1 MADNYAKYA
10 ISKTTLDSIAAQTM
24 TLSGTDAAMTT
35 NQIRQAVV
43 DANVEVAAQAQKIA
57 AISDVLTEK
66 GSESSEVGD
75 NATTPIKQN
84 TNDLDALFAKAQALP
99 DKVVLQEKTVT
110 PSTSVQDVLP
120 DNGYNAMSKV
130 TVNAMPTATQATPSI
145 EVSSSGLIT
154 ASATQSAGYV
164 ASGTQSATKQLTTKA
179 AATIT
184 PGTSN
189 QTIASGTYLTG
200 TQTIKGDSNLKAA
213 NIKSG
218 TTIFG
223 VPGSLTD
230 IASNMAN
237 FYGFTKA
244 NSGSFTL
251 SSLQT
256 ANYTVTHNL
265 GSVPKLVMLYPENA
279 GAISNTSHRALGG
292 VMAFQTTSQTQVSQ
306 APTSSGVYMLTALYY
321 NSNEVFGVFLGVAA
335 TSTIGYN
342 GTANT
347 MLNTANNNTAGKTPI
362 TSLTNSSFII
372 PYASSYYMSTGTFKW
387 LVMG

>member
-1 MADNYAKYA
+1 MSDNYEKYA

-35 NQIRQAVV
+35 DQIRQAVV
-43 DANVEVAAQAQKIA
+43 DANAEVSVQTQKIA
-57 AISDVLTEK
+57 VISDVLTEK
-66 GSESSEVGD
+66 GSISNAVGET
-75 NATTPIKQN
+75 AATPIAQN
-84 TNDLDALFAKAQALP
+84 TADLDALFAKAQALP

-110 PSTSVQDVLP
+110 PSTSVQSVLP
-120 DNGYNAMSKV
+120 DNGYNALSKV

-145 EVSSSGLIT
+145 EVDSNGLIT

-164 ASGTQSATKQLTTKA
+164 ASGTTSATKQLTTKA

-200 TQTIKGDSNLKAA
+200 TQTIIGDSNLNAA

-218 TTIFG
+218 TSIFG
-223 VPGSLTD
+223 VAGSLTD

-244 NSGSFTL
+244 KSGSFTL
-251 SSLQT
+251 TSKQT

-265 GSVPKLVMLYPENA
+265 GSVPKLVMLYSENA
-279 GAISNTSHRALGG
+279 AGISNTSHSALGG
-292 VMAFQTTSQTQVSQ
+292 VMAFQTTSQTQVSTD
-306 APTSSGVYMLTALYY
+306 PTSSGVYMLTALYY
-321 NSNEVFGVFLGVAA
+321 DSNERFNVFSGVAA
-335 TSTIGYN
+335 TPTTGYN
-342 GTANT
+342 GAANT
-347 MLNTANNNTAGKTPI
+347 MSNTTNNNARGKTPI

-372 PYASSYYMSTGTFKW
+372 SYNSSYYMSKGTFKW